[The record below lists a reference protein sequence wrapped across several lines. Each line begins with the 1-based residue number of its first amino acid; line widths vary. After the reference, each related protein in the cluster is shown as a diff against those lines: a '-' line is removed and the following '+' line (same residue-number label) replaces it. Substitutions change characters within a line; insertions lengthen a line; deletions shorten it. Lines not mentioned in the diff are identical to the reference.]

1 MSKDDLIK
9 KAEEILA
16 KDKRF
21 DGAKVEI
28 IFIAKKAQNA
38 NSSKK

>member
-1 MSKDDLIK
+1 MSKEDAIK
-9 KAEEILA
+9 KVKEILA

-28 IFIAKKAQNA
+28 IFIDNQVRDDKTSTK
-38 NSSKK
+38 